1 LNADGYNVVVYPA
14 GRGWSFR
21 VSNRLT
27 EKILASRR
35 VLVSMDAAKLTAF
48 DAMIWMKER
57 GDRRWYGSSCNIIE
71 SVFGLAAR
79 RTEAPRSANRP
90 GPRR

>member
-27 EKILASRR
+27 EKILASHRVAGDKAVRR
-35 VLVSMDAAKLTAF
+35 FLEFFAATIRNKNTRMAYY
-48 DAMIWMKER
+48 R
-57 GDRRWYGSSCNIIE
+57 T
-71 SVFGLAAR
+71 AAR
-79 RTEAPRSANRP
+79 FFAW
-90 GPRR
+90 